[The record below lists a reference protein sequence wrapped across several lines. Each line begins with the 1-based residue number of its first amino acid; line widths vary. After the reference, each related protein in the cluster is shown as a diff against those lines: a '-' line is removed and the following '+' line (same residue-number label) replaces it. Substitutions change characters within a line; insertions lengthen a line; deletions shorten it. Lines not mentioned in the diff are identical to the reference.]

1 MKKVDLKRGIAVCCS
16 AVLAVGTVLP
26 GTGVLAVAGE
36 KYQAVTEDTQKT
48 GEAGT
53 DFVTE
58 EAEEQENV
66 RGGYVVNNYKKI
78 NDSKLYYD
86 NMDFNADYV
95 TFMGEQKYDS
105 YIYTDSGYFMLHKDN
120 TGMLQKID
128 KNVSKNLNI
137 EFI

>member
-36 KYQAVTEDTQKT
+36 KYQTVAENTQET
-48 GEAGT
+48 GEADT

-66 RGGYVVNNYKKI
+66 RGGYSVGNYAYINNS
-78 NDSKLYYD
+78 NLYYD

-95 TFMGEQKYDS
+95 TFVGEQKYDS
-105 YIYTDSGYFMLHKDN
+105 YIYTDS
-120 TGMLQKID
+120 
-128 KNVSKNLNI
+128 
-137 EFI
+137 

>member
-36 KYQAVTEDTQKT
+36 KYQAVTEDTQET

-66 RGGYVVNNYKKI
+66 RGGYVVNNYTKI

-86 NMDFNADYV
+86 NMDIKAD
-95 TFMGEQKYDS
+95 
-105 YIYTDSGYFMLHKDN
+105 
-120 TGMLQKID
+120 
-128 KNVSKNLNI
+128 
-137 EFI
+137 